1 MGHEDVPPD
10 AHHRAPGKRARM
22 PREQAPQ
29 HRRFASRPQGRPR
42 PRLGAADRHAR
53 HNGSAA
59 HQQIMHRIIQRI
71 YFGA

>member
-1 MGHEDVPPD
+1 
-10 AHHRAPGKRARM
+10 M

-29 HRRFASRPQGRPR
+29 HRRFAPRPQRGPC
-42 PRLGAADRHAR
+42 PRLGAAARHAR